1 MLTRIHFGDVFVDWW
16 ILPQKGAKV
25 CFIFWKYVLSLA
37 RLALS
42 LSEAGSAGCREA
54 MSLIFSSTKVDFI

>member
-1 MLTRIHFGDVFVDWW
+1 MLIGIHFVDVFGWVDFTS
-16 ILPQKGAKV
+16 KGGKV

-42 LSEAGSAGCREA
+42 LSEAESAWCRKA
-54 MSLIFSSTKVDFI
+54 TSLMFGSTKVDFI